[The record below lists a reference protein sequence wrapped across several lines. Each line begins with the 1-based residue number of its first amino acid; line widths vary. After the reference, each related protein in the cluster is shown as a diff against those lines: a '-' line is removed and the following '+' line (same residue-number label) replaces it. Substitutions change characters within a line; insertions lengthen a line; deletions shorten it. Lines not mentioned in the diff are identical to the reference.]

1 MFVLI
6 TEEKVVMV
14 LRGGNK
20 NGQNVDQ
27 NLTDRGPKLA
37 AMLRLWMPHAAS
49 AQPTQTEPF
58 VMFKTESASYGTDFN
73 VHAYSDMIKRAW
85 KTAGCNPQDD
95 ADKEPKKEGE
105 KNAAGFGCGW
115 ARKVICFARRGVHDN
130 AGEQHDNAG
139 AAAQGH
145 SASTERAE
153 YRTL

>member
-49 AQPTQTEPF
+49 AQPAQTEPF

-95 ADKEPKKEGE
+95 SRRNRPDFTPSIGKKSFY
-105 KNAAGFGCGW
+105 KAVCHVSLAGQFVPAHGDRCNSINSKGP
-115 ARKVICFARRGVHDN
+115 RR
-130 AGEQHDNAG
+130 
-139 AAAQGH
+139 
-145 SASTERAE
+145 
-153 YRTL
+153 